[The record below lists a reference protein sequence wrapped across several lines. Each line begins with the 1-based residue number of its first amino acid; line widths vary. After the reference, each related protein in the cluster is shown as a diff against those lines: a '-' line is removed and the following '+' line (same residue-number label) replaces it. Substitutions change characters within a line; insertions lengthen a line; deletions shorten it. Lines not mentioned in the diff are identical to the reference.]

1 MLYKSREIFR
11 NNDFFK
17 CKIIIAKYIGGI
29 IMQKK
34 SLVKGTLILAVSGII
49 AKFLGFFF
57 RIPLIYM
64 IGEEGI
70 GLYQLTYPLYTF
82 LLALASG
89 IPTAIS
95 KMISERIAVNKSMEA
110 YRVFR
115 VALLTMTVF
124 GGAST
129 LCIIVFSKN
138 IINIFEWSRDAYY
151 SLLGIAL
158 APFFTSIL
166 SAYRGYFQ
174 GFQYMTPPAI
184 SQVVEQITR
193 VVVGVG
199 LAYLLLSRGIHVAA
213 GGASFG
219 AVAGAITGLL
229 FLIYFY
235 SKNKLLF
242 IKDQRCLSS
251 YNIFTQIIKIAVPIS
266 IGHAIGS
273 IMALID
279 SMLVPGL
286 LRSAGYNYQMATIL
300 YGQLTGKAFVLINVP
315 LTLSVA
321 LAQCIVPAISESF
334 ALNNF
339 VRMKRNVL
347 AAFKLAMILALP
359 CCAGLYTLAKPILTL
374 VFQGMNDGWQLMQI
388 LSIAAVFIIIAQT
401 ATGILNGIGKT
412 ILPVIA
418 MLIGCIIKV
427 LISIIFIPIPS
438 INISAAAYGT
448 LVAYGIVALIDV
460 LIVLKYL
467 GVKINIRE
475 VIISPAI
482 CTVVMIFSV
491 VIIYVNMYNL
501 TSKNS
506 IAVIISI
513 IFGAVI
519 YFIMLIITKT
529 MSIKDIKYILKK
541 R

>member
-1 MLYKSREIFR
+1 
-11 NNDFFK
+11 
-17 CKIIIAKYIGGI
+17 
-29 IMQKK
+29 MQKK
-34 SLVKGTLILAVSGII
+34 SLVRGTLILAVSGII

-95 KMISERIAVNKSMEA
+95 KMISERIAVNKTREA

-115 VALLTMTVF
+115 IALLTMTVF
-124 GGAST
+124 GAAST
-129 LCIIVFSKN
+129 LCIIVFSNN
-138 IINIFEWSRDAYY
+138 IIKIFEWNRDVYY

-158 APFFTSIL
+158 APLFTSIL

-184 SQVVEQITR
+184 SQILEQITR

-199 LAYLLLSRGIHVAA
+199 LAYLLLNRGIHVAA

-219 AVAGAITGLL
+219 AVAGAIIGLL
-229 FLIYFY
+229 FLMYYF
-235 SKNKLLF
+235 SKNKPLY
-242 IKDQRCLSS
+242 IKDQKCASS
-251 YNIFTQIIKIAVPIS
+251 CDIFTRIIKIAIPIS

-334 ALNNF
+334 ALNNIPKL
-339 VRMKRNVL
+339 KRNVL
-347 AAFKLAMILALP
+347 AAFKLAVILALP
-359 CCAGLYTLAKPILTL
+359 CCAGLYALAKPILTL
-374 VFQGMNDGWQLMQI
+374 VFQGMYDGWQLMQI

-412 ILPVIA
+412 IQPVIA
-418 MLIGCIIKV
+418 MIIGCIIKIV
-427 LISIIFIPIPS
+427 ISIIFIPIPS

-448 LVAYGIVALIDV
+448 LFAYGIVALIDV
-460 LIVLKYL
+460 CMVVKYL
-467 GVKINIRE
+467 RVKFNIME
-475 VIISPAI
+475 IIVSPTI

-506 IAVIISI
+506 MAVISSI
-513 IFGAVI
+513 ISGSLI
-519 YFIMLIITKT
+519 YFIMLLITKT
-529 MSIKDIKYILKK
+529 MSIKDIRDILKK

>member
-1 MLYKSREIFR
+1 
-11 NNDFFK
+11 
-17 CKIIIAKYIGGI
+17 
-29 IMQKK
+29 MQKK
-34 SLVKGTLILAVSGII
+34 SMVKGALILAISGML

-95 KMISERIAVNKSMEA
+95 KMISERMAVNKSREA
-110 YRVFR
+110 FRVFR
-115 VALLTMTVF
+115 VALFTLAVF
-124 GGAST
+124 GGASS
-129 LCIIVFSKN
+129 LFIIVFSSK
-138 IINIFEWSRDAYY
+138 IIKIFEWNRDVYY
-151 SLLGIAL
+151 SLIGIAL

-174 GFQYMTPPAI
+174 GFQYMTPPAV
-184 SQVVEQITR
+184 SQVLEQITR
-193 VVVGVG
+193 VVVGVS
-199 LAYLLLSRGIHVAA
+199 LASLLLTQGIHVAA

-219 AVAGAITGLL
+219 AVAGAIIGLL
-229 FLIYFY
+229 FLIYFF
-235 SKNKLLF
+235 SKNKLTYP
-242 IKDQRCLSS
+242 KNQESAS
-251 YNIFTQIIKIAVPIS
+251 TYSIFKQIIKTAVPIS

-321 LAQCIVPAISESF
+321 IAQCIVPAISESY
-334 ALNNF
+334 ALNNIKKL
-339 VRMKRNVL
+339 KRNVF

-359 CCAGLYTLAKPILTL
+359 CCAGLYILAKPILTF

-388 LSIAAVFIIIAQT
+388 LSFAAFFIIIAQT

-412 ILPVIA
+412 VLPVVA
-418 MLIGCIIKV
+418 MLVGSILKV
-427 LISIIFIPIPS
+427 LISIVFIPIPRF
-438 INISAAAYGT
+438 NISAAAYGT
-448 LVAYGIVALIDV
+448 LFAYGVVALIDV
-460 LIVLKYL
+460 AMVIKYL
-467 GVKINIRE
+467 KIKINIKE
-475 VIISPAI
+475 VVILPII
-482 CTVVMIFSV
+482 CTIVMIFSV

-506 IAVIISI
+506 IAVLISI
-513 IFGAVI
+513 TLGAII
-519 YFIMLIITKT
+519 YFIMLLITKT
-529 MSIKDIKYILKK
+529 MTIKDIREILKK

>member
-1 MLYKSREIFR
+1 
-11 NNDFFK
+11 
-17 CKIIIAKYIGGI
+17 
-29 IMQKK
+29 MQKK
-34 SLVKGTLILAVSGII
+34 SLVKGTLILAVSGIV

-95 KMISERIAVNKSMEA
+95 KMISERIAVNKSREA
-110 YRVFR
+110 IRVFR
-115 VALLTMTVF
+115 IALLTMAVF
-124 GGAST
+124 GGVST
-129 LCIIVFSKN
+129 LCLIVFSNK
-138 IINIFEWSRDAYY
+138 IIDLFEWNRDVYY
-151 SLLGIAL
+151 SLLGISL

-174 GFQYMTPPAI
+174 GFQYMTPPAV
-184 SQVVEQITR
+184 SQVLEQITR

-199 LAYLLLSRGIHVAA
+199 LAYLLLRSGIHVAA

-219 AVAGAITGLL
+219 AVAGAIIGLI
-229 FLIYFY
+229 FLIYYF
-235 SKNKLLF
+235 SKYRPIYLKN
-242 IKDQRCLSS
+242 QECASS

-266 IGHAIGS
+266 ISHAIGS
-273 IMALID
+273 IMTLID

-339 VRMKRNVL
+339 AKLKRNVL

-388 LSIAAVFIIIAQT
+388 LSIAAIFIIIAQT

-412 ILPVIA
+412 VLPVVA
-418 MLIGCIIKV
+418 MIIGCIIKI
-427 LISIIFIPIPS
+427 LISIAFIPIPS

-448 LVAYGIVALIDV
+448 LFAYGIVALIDV
-460 LIVLKYL
+460 VLVIKYL
-467 GVKINIRE
+467 SVRINIKE
-475 VIISPAI
+475 VIILPVI

-491 VIIYVNMYNL
+491 VLIYVNMYNL

-506 IAVIISI
+506 MSVIISI
-513 IFGAVI
+513 ILGAFI
-519 YFIMLIITKT
+519 YFIMLLITKT
-529 MSIKDIKYILKK
+529 MSIKDIKDILKK

>member
-1 MLYKSREIFR
+1 
-11 NNDFFK
+11 
-17 CKIIIAKYIGGI
+17 
-29 IMQKK
+29 MQKK

-95 KMISERIAVNKSMEA
+95 KMISERMAVNKAREA
-110 YRVFR
+110 FKVFR
-115 VALLTMTVF
+115 VALLTMAVF
-124 GGAST
+124 GGLSSI
-129 LCIIVFSKN
+129 CIIVFSNN
-138 IINIFEWSRDAYY
+138 IIKIFEWNRDVYY
-151 SLLGIAL
+151 SLIGIAL

-174 GFQYMTPPAI
+174 GFQDMTPPAA
-184 SQVVEQITR
+184 SQILEQITR

-199 LAYLLLSRGIHVAA
+199 LASLLLNRGIHVAA

-219 AVAGAITGLL
+219 AVAGSVTGLL
-229 FLIYFY
+229 FIIYFF
-235 SKNKLLF
+235 SKNKLMYP
-242 IKDQRCLSS
+242 KNQESASS
-251 YNIFTQIIKIAVPIS
+251 YNIFTQIIKIAIPIS

-334 ALNNF
+334 ALNNINKL
-339 VRMKRNVL
+339 KRNVL

-388 LSIAAVFIIIAQT
+388 LSIAALFIIIAQT
-401 ATGILNGIGKT
+401 STGILNGIGKT
-412 ILPVIA
+412 ILPVVA
-418 MLIGCIIKV
+418 MVVGCIIKV
-427 LISIIFIPIPS
+427 VISVVFIPIPS

-448 LVAYGIVALIDV
+448 LFSYAIVAFIDV
-460 LIVLKYL
+460 AMVIKYL
-467 GVKINIRE
+467 RVKINIKE
-475 VIISPAI
+475 VVISPII
-482 CTVVMIFSV
+482 CTIVMIFSV

-506 IAVIISI
+506 IAVVTSI
-513 IFGAVI
+513 ALGAVI
-519 YFIMLIITKT
+519 YFIMLLITKT
-529 MSIKDIKYILKK
+529 MSIKDIRDILKK

>member
-1 MLYKSREIFR
+1 
-11 NNDFFK
+11 
-17 CKIIIAKYIGGI
+17 
-29 IMQKK
+29 MQKK
-34 SLVKGTLILAVSGII
+34 SLIKGTLILAVSGIF

-95 KMISERIAVNKSMEA
+95 KLISERMAVNRIREA
-110 YRVFR
+110 VRVFK
-115 VALLTMTVF
+115 VALITMAVF
-124 GGAST
+124 GGLSS
-129 LCIIVFSKN
+129 LFIILFSNN
-138 IINIFEWSRDAYY
+138 IIEILEWNSAVSY
-151 SLLGIAL
+151 SLIGIAL
-158 APFFTSIL
+158 APFFTSVL

-174 GFQYMTPPAI
+174 GFQDMTPPAV
-184 SQVVEQITR
+184 SQVLEQITR
-193 VVVGVG
+193 VIVGVG

-219 AVAGAITGLL
+219 AVAGAIAGLL
-229 FLIYFY
+229 FLIYFF
-235 SKNKLLF
+235 SKNRVIYPKN
-242 IKDQRCLSS
+242 QESASS
-251 YNIFTQIIKIAVPIS
+251 RSIFTQIIKIAIPIS

-273 IMALID
+273 VMALID

-321 LAQCIVPAISESF
+321 LAQCIVPAISEAH
-334 ALNNF
+334 ALKNF
-339 VRMKRNVL
+339 NRVRRNII

-359 CCAGLYTLAKPILTL
+359 CCAGLYTLARPILSL
-374 VFQGMNDGWQLMQI
+374 VFQGMSDGWQLMQI
-388 LSIAAVFIIIAQT
+388 LSVAALFIIIAQT
-401 ATGILNGIGKT
+401 STGILNGIGKT
-412 ILPVIA
+412 VLPVVA
-418 MLIGCIIKV
+418 MVVGCVVKII
-427 LISIIFIPIPS
+427 ISLIFIPIPG
-438 INISAAAYGT
+438 INIAAAAYGT
-448 LVAYGIVALIDV
+448 LFSYGVVALIDFV
-460 LIVLKYL
+460 MVIKYL
-467 GVKINIRE
+467 RVKINIME
-475 VIISPAI
+475 VVIFPAL

-491 VIIYVNMYNL
+491 VIIYLNMYNL

-506 IAVIISI
+506 IAVLTSI
-513 IFGAVI
+513 ILGAIV
-519 YFIMLIITKT
+519 YFIMLLITKT
-529 MSIKDIKYILKK
+529 MSISDIRDILKK

>member
-1 MLYKSREIFR
+1 ML
-11 NNDFFK
+11 
-17 CKIIIAKYIGGI
+17 
-29 IMQKK
+29 QKK
-34 SLVKGTLILAVSGII
+34 SMVKGALILAISGMI

-95 KMISERIAVNKSMEA
+95 KMISERMAVNKSREA
-110 YRVFR
+110 FRVFR
-115 VALLTMTVF
+115 VALLTLAVF
-124 GGAST
+124 GGIST
-129 LCIIVFSKN
+129 LCIIVFSNK
-138 IINIFEWSRDAYY
+138 IIKIFEWNRDVYY
-151 SLLGIAL
+151 SLLGIAF

-174 GFQYMTPPAI
+174 GFQNMTPPAV
-184 SQVVEQITR
+184 SQVLEQITR

-199 LAYLLLSRGIHVAA
+199 LASLLLTQGIHVAA

-219 AVAGAITGLL
+219 AVAGAIIGLV
-229 FLIYFY
+229 FLIYFF
-235 SKNKLLF
+235 SKYKLVYP
-242 IKDQRCLSS
+242 KNQECASS

-273 IMALID
+273 IMTLID
-279 SMLVPGL
+279 SMMVPGL

-321 LAQCIVPAISESF
+321 IAQCIVPAISESY
-334 ALNNF
+334 ALNNINKL
-339 VRMKRNVL
+339 KRNVF

-359 CCAGLYTLAKPILTL
+359 CCAGLYALAKPILTF

-388 LSIAAVFIIIAQT
+388 LSFAALFIIIAQT

-412 ILPVIA
+412 ILPVVS
-418 MLIGCIIKV
+418 MTVGCIIKI
-427 LISIIFIPIPS
+427 LISVAFIPIPS

-448 LVAYGIVALIDV
+448 LIAYGIVALIDV
-460 LIVLKYL
+460 VLVIKYL
-467 GVKINIRE
+467 RVKINIKE
-475 VIISPAI
+475 VIILPII
-482 CTVVMIFSV
+482 CTIVMIFSV

-506 IAVIISI
+506 IAVLISI
-513 IFGAVI
+513 TLGAII
-519 YFIMLIITKT
+519 YFIMLLISKT
-529 MSIKDIKYILKK
+529 MSIKDIKEIIKK

>member
-1 MLYKSREIFR
+1 
-11 NNDFFK
+11 
-17 CKIIIAKYIGGI
+17 
-29 IMQKK
+29 MQKK
-34 SLVKGTLILAVSGII
+34 SLIKGTLILAISGII

-95 KMISERIAVNKSMEA
+95 KMISERMAVNKSREA
-110 YRVFR
+110 FRVFR
-115 VALLTMTVF
+115 VALVTLVVF
-124 GGAST
+124 GGIST
-129 LCIIVFSKN
+129 LFIIIFSSE
-138 IINIFEWSRDAYY
+138 IIKMFQWNRDVYY

-158 APFFTSIL
+158 APLFTSIL

-174 GFQYMTPPAI
+174 GFQYMTPPAV
-184 SQVVEQITR
+184 SQVIEQITR

-199 LAYLLLSRGIHVAA
+199 LASLLLSQGIQVAA

-219 AVAGAITGLL
+219 AVAGAIVGLL
-229 FLIYFY
+229 FLIYFF
-235 SKNKLLF
+235 SKNKL
-242 IKDQRCLSS
+242 S
-251 YNIFTQIIKIAVPIS
+251 YSQNQECASPYSIFKQIIKIAVPIS

-273 IMALID
+273 VMALID
-279 SMLVPGL
+279 SMMVPGL

-334 ALNNF
+334 ALNNIKKL
-339 VRMKRNVL
+339 KRNVL
-347 AAFKLAMILALP
+347 AAFKLAIILALP
-359 CCAGLYTLAKPILTL
+359 CCAGLYALAKPILTF
-374 VFQGMNDGWQLMQI
+374 VFQGRNDGWQLMQI
-388 LSIAAVFIIIAQT
+388 LSIAAIFIIIAQT

-418 MLIGCIIKV
+418 MIVGCIIKI
-427 LISIIFIPIPS
+427 LISIVFIPIPS
-438 INISAAAYGT
+438 LNISAAAYGT
-448 LVAYGIVALIDV
+448 LFAYGIVALLDV
-460 LIVLKYL
+460 TMVIRYL
-467 GVKINIRE
+467 RVKINIKE
-475 VIISPAI
+475 VVISPII
-482 CTVVMIFSV
+482 CTIVMIFSV

-506 IAVIISI
+506 LAVTASI
-513 IFGAVI
+513 FLGAI
-519 YFIMLIITKT
+519 LYFIMLLITKT
-529 MSIKDIKYILKK
+529 MSIKDIREILKK